1 MLDELIVIPA
11 RYRSS
16 RLPGKPLIPIGGK
29 PMIVQTHA
37 RCLEALPRDRIVVA
51 TDDDRIA
58 DVCRDHD
65 IWVEMTSPDHPTGGD
80 RVAEIAERIAAHT
93 YINVQGDEPV
103 CNPADIRALIDA
115 ARADR
120 DRTIIG
126 YSPLDDEA
134 QWRDPNCCKLLFNR
148 QGELI
153 YIGRAAVPA
162 SKSGVFQGGWRQI
175 CLHAY
180 SREALRAFAAVGGKT
195 RLEEIEDHE
204 MLRFV
209 ELGLKV
215 HVISMSGQSVPVD
228 RPEDVAKAEGRLTQI
243 EAERRPAASPAQA

>member
-1 MLDELIVIPA
+1 MFDELIVIPA
-11 RYRSS
+11 RYRST
-16 RLPGKPLIPIGGK
+16 RLPGKPLTPIAGK

-37 RCLEALPRDRIVVA
+37 RCLEALPREQIVVA
-51 TDDDRIA
+51 TDDERIA
-58 DVCRDHD
+58 EVCRAHD

-80 RVAEIAERIAAHT
+80 RVAEIAERIAARS

-115 ARADR
+115 ARANR

-126 YSPLDDEA
+126 YAPLDDEA
-134 QWRDPNCCKLLFNR
+134 QWRDPNCCKLLFNQR
-148 QGELI
+148 NELI

-162 SKSGVFQGGWRQI
+162 SKSGAFHGGWRQI

-180 SREALRAFAAVGGKT
+180 SRESLRAFAAAGGKT

-204 MLRFV
+204 MLRFL
-209 ELGLKV
+209 ELGLQV
-215 HVISMSGQSVPVD
+215 HVIEMSDQSVPVD
-228 RPEDVAKAEGRLTQI
+228 RPEDVAKAEARLATV
-243 EAERRPAASPAQA
+243 R

>member
-11 RYRSS
+11 RYRST
-16 RLPGKPLIPIGGK
+16 RLPGKPLTPIGGR

-37 RCLEALPRDRIVVA
+37 RCLEALPREQILVA
-51 TDDDRIA
+51 TDDERIA
-58 DVCRDHD
+58 EVCRAHD

-80 RVAEIAERIAAHT
+80 RVAEIAERIAART
-93 YINVQGDEPV
+93 YLNVQGDEPV

-115 ARADR
+115 ARAHR

-126 YSPLDDEA
+126 YCPIDDEA

-162 SKSGVFQGGWRQI
+162 SKSGAFRGGWRQI

-180 SREALRAFAAVGGKT
+180 SRDALRAFAAAGGKT

-204 MLRFV
+204 MLRFL

-215 HVISMSGQSVPVD
+215 HVIEMSDQSVPVD
-228 RPEDVAKAEGRLTQI
+228 RPEDVAKAEARL
-243 EAERRPAASPAQA
+243 AAILS